1 MLIEQIREQ
10 SLQARRAKDTVRA
23 TLLVTLYAEAARV
36 GKDAG
41 NRDTTDEEAQRVVRK
56 FLKGVEESL
65 AVLKDE
71 TARQVA
77 LAEKAILES
86 LLPQRVTGEQ
96 LQAVVQD
103 IVATLPEKSPKQMG
117 AVMRTLKERLAGSY
131 DGAEATTLVK
141 QALA

>member
-71 TARQVA
+71 PARQVA

-103 IVATLPEKSPKQMG
+103 IVAALPEKSPKQMG
-117 AVMRTLKERLAGSY
+117 AVMRTLKERLAGAY